1 MPGREFDA
9 CRRHQIHEGIVRLG
23 AVGVHGIH
31 HFLRGMGAGNG
42 QHAGVHLFHHVVAIL
57 PSARAQA
64 AGNDDLAVF
73 GQGFADGV
81 EALFHGIV
89 DEAAGIDDDQVCARK
104 GFAGFIA
111 FGRELGQD
119 QFRIGQGLGTPQA
132 DKTDFWGRCFGRSLR
147 INHCR
152 ISGSGSQALPG
163 AFAICTIFLI
173 AHKGIAPR
181 AP

>member
-1 MPGREFDA
+1 
-9 CRRHQIHEGIVRLG
+9 
-23 AVGVHGIH
+23 
-31 HFLRGMGAGNG
+31 MGAGNG